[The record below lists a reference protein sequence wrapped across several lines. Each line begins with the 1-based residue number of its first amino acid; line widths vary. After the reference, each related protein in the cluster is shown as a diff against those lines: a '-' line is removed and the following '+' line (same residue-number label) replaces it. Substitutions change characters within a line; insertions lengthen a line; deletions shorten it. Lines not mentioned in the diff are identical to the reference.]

1 MKNFILF
8 QLFFFIL
15 ALNGCSVKEDFSV
28 ECVNDTITCISSP
41 LFRIEADIPQEA
53 VLTLSHQDGRCAV
66 FSHEDYEITQEIFP
80 AASWDEAFLH
90 VTGRN
95 AEVLNPILAGNF
107 PQEEYRCSWSV
118 AGENGTELC
127 QCTILTDGTY
137 YYALS
142 IQSDAK
148 TDKAY
153 TQTFSS
159 LLASV
164 SLFAI

>member
-1 MKNFILF
+1 MRLFIVF
-8 QLFFFIL
+8 QLLLYIL
-15 ALNGCSVKEDFSV
+15 SLNGCSVKEDFSA
-28 ECVNDTITCISSP
+28 ECVNDTIICISSP
-41 LFRIEADIPQEA
+41 AFRIEADIPQEA
-53 VLTLSHQDGRCAV
+53 VLTLSHQDGCCAV

-90 VTGRN
+90 VTGRT
-95 AEVLNPILAGNF
+95 ADSLNPILAGDF

-127 QCTILTDGTY
+127 RCTILTDGCF
-137 YYALS
+137 YYAVS
-142 IQSDAK
+142 IQSNAE
-148 TDKAY
+148 TDKNYA
-153 TQTFSS
+153 QSFSS